1 MIHLLLAF
9 QLAQAPDTTLFPR
22 REELLRLYTNCDE
35 SRWPFGTDE
44 TFVTK
49 TSQELLTGV
58 ARRHALEE
66 GWRRWFLQ
74 RAGDTLTTTPADS
87 WVYPL
92 PVRGHLVDNF
102 RQPGADGT
110 HEALDI
116 FVPRE
121 GVEVRAPVSG
131 VVIAAGD
138 DWKGGWKRH
147 VGLEYQGDGLSRRA
161 GNGVI
166 LFDPAAGAYIY
177 LVHMLGGSVAVHA
190 GDVVR
195 AGRMLGRVGH
205 SGNASAPGHGR
216 HLHIAYKVAGTGCSV
231 DGVLVAANP
240 FRMVRAARE
249 RLYAR
254 AAGGATG
261 R

>member
-9 QLAQAPDTTLFPR
+9 QVAQAPDTTLFPR

-35 SRWPFGTDE
+35 SRWTWGTAD
-44 TFVTK
+44 TLVPK
-49 TSQELLTGV
+49 TSQELIAGV
-58 ARRHALEE
+58 GRRRALED
-66 GWRRWFLQ
+66 GWRRWFAQ
-74 RAGDTLTTTPADS
+74 HATDTLATTPADA

-92 PVRGHLVDNF
+92 PVRGRLIDNF
-102 RQPGADGT
+102 RQPRADGM

-121 GVEVRAPVSG
+121 GVEIRAPVSG

-147 VGLEYQGDGLSRRA
+147 VGLQYQGDGLSRRA

-166 LFDPAAGAYIY
+166 LFDPASGAYFY

-190 GDVVR
+190 GAVVR
-195 AGRMLGRVGH
+195 SGQTLGRVGH

-216 HLHIAYKVAGTGCSV
+216 HLHFAYKVAGTGCSV
-231 DGVLVAANP
+231 DGVLVSANP
-240 FRMVRAARE
+240 FRQMRAARA
-249 RLYAR
+249 RLHAR
-254 AAGGATG
+254 G
-261 R
+261 RA